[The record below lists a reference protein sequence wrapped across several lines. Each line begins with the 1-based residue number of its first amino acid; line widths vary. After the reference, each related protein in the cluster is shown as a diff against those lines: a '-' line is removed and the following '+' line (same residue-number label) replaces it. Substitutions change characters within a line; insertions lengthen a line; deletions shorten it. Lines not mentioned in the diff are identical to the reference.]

1 MNCHDCEE
9 LLQRLLDGE
18 SLAPSAELDGH
29 LAACSDCKGRIAAA
43 QSLRVGLRMLPAVTP
58 PADFAGRVQR
68 AVLAEQRAHRTR
80 RWAAA
85 ALAMAASIALVAFG
99 VHYFTSED
107 DTQPDPEQHL
117 VVLPQPQPDPKPQ
130 PQPDP
135 PKREP
140 GLRESVQQARQA
152 LDGLAGK
159 FLEGSREQADVMR
172 DATAPLELARI
183 DMGQKRTPTDPKLA
197 RPRTGM
203 AAGLDT
209 VAATTRR
216 GLSFMLKE
224 TPPLPAGK
232 RALAP

>member
-18 SLAPSAELDGH
+18 PLPPAVELEAH
-29 LAACSDCKGRIAAA
+29 LAACSDCKGRFAAV
-43 QSLRVGLRMLPAVTP
+43 QSLRVGLQTLPALAP

-68 AVLAEQRAHRTR
+68 AVLAEQRSRRTR

-85 ALAMAASIALVAFG
+85 ALAMAASIALIAFG
-99 VHYFTSED
+99 IRYFTSED
-107 DTQPDPEQHL
+107 ELAQVPEQKIVEL
-117 VVLPQPQPDPKPQ
+117 PKPQ
-130 PQPDP
+130 PEPRPQPEP
-135 PKREP
+135 PKHEP
-140 GLRESVQQARQA
+140 GLREAVQQARGA
-152 LDGLAGK
+152 LDSLAGK
-159 FLEGSREQADVMR
+159 FLEGTREQADVLR
-172 DATAPLELARI
+172 DATAPLELARV

-203 AAGLDT
+203 TAGLET

-232 RALAP
+232 RAVAP